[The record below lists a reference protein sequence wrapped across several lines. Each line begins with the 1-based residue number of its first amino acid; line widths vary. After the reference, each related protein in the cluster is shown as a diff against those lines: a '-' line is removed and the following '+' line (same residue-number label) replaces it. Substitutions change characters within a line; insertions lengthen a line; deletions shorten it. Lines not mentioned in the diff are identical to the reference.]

1 MNYFYFFLK
10 MRQKIHISVRKY
22 TQIIKK
28 TRTPLCIS
36 FFYTIFAPN
45 MKEKYNI
52 REVFAPKIVAT
63 MRAYTRAQFGQDTL
77 AGIIVGIVA
86 IPLAIAFGIS
96 SGVGPTEGLVT
107 AIIAGLLISVFGGS
121 KVQIGGPTGAFI
133 VIIYGIIQQFGLA
146 GLMIAT
152 VMAGILLIIMGLA
165 RLGSVIKFV
174 PYPVIVGFTAGIALT
189 IFSTQMNDFFGL
201 GLSNVPANF
210 VDKWIFYAQ
219 HFHVNGW
226 ALGIGLFSLLIC
238 IFMPKITKRVPGSL
252 AAIIFATLAVWLL
265 KRYAPE
271 SWGAAGVQTIGDLY
285 ALPHGIPAPHLPS
298 LELAE
303 GQSYFGMIRELFPA
317 AFTIAMLGAIE
328 SLLSAMVADGVIG
341 DRHNSNTELIAQG
354 IANVVVP
361 FFGGIPATG
370 AIARTM
376 TNINNG
382 GRTPI
387 AGVVHA
393 IVLLLVLLFLGQL
406 VGMIPMSCLAAV
418 LIMVA
423 YSMSGWKTIVGLI
436 KHPNRD
442 LWVLLITF
450 FLTVI
455 FDLTVAIEVGLVLAM
470 VLFLMRTNE
479 QTHIRTLHDEI
490 DPNEDTESNLNLEHL
505 TIPEGVEVYEIDGPY
520 FFGIANRFDE
530 VMTHVSGEKYPVRII
545 RMRKVPFVDSTA
557 MHNLSMLIQRSHNEG
572 ITIILSGVNDHVHK
586 QLLIGGIEQQMDP
599 HNICANIHFAL
610 RRAGDILEKSE
621 RMKK

>member
-1 MNYFYFFLK
+1 MQF
-10 MRQKIHISVRKY
+10 S
-22 TQIIKK
+22 IK
-28 TRTPLCIS
+28 
-36 FFYTIFAPN
+36 
-45 MKEKYNI
+45 
-52 REVFAPKIVAT
+52 EVFAPKLFQT
-63 MRAYTRAQFGQDTL
+63 LRNYNGAQFGQDAL
-77 AGIIVGIVA
+77 AGVIVGIVA

-107 AIIAGLLISVFGGS
+107 AIIAGLLISLFGGS

-133 VIIYGIIQQFGLA
+133 VIIYGIIQEFGLT

-152 VMAGILLIIMGLA
+152 VMAGILLTIMGFA
-165 RLGSVIKFV
+165 KLGSVIKFV

-201 GLSNVPANF
+201 GLTNVPANF
-210 VDKWIFYAQ
+210 VDKWAFYAQ
-219 HFHVNGW
+219 HFSVNWW
-226 ALGIGLFSLLIC
+226 ALGIGMFSLLIC

-252 AAIIFATLAVWLL
+252 AAIIFATFAVWLL
-265 KRYAPE
+265 KMYAPAH
-271 SWGAAGVQTIGDLY
+271 WGVASLQTISDLY
-285 ALPHGIPAPHLPS
+285 ALPQGIPAPHLPS
-298 LELAE
+298 MELAE
-303 GQSYFGMIRELFPA
+303 GETFLSLIRKLFPA

-341 DRHNSNTELIAQG
+341 DKHNSNTELIAQG
-354 IANVVVP
+354 IANMVVP

-382 GRTPI
+382 GRTPV
-387 AGVVHA
+387 AGIVHA
-393 IVLLLVLLFLGQL
+393 IVLLLVLLFLGKL
-406 VGMIPMSCLAAV
+406 VGMIPMACLAAV

-423 YSMSGWKTIVGLI
+423 YSMSGWKTIVGMF
-436 KHPNRD
+436 KHRNRD

-455 FDLTVAIEVGLVLAM
+455 FDLTVAIEVGILLAL

-479 QTHIRTLHDEI
+479 QIHIRTLHKEI
-490 DPNEDTESNLNLEHL
+490 DPNEDTDIQSNLEHL

-520 FFGIANRFDE
+520 FFGIANKFDDI
-530 VMTHVSGEKYPVRII
+530 MTHVSGEKYPIRII

-557 MHNLSMLIQRSHNEG
+557 MHNLSMLIQRSHKEG

-586 QLLIGGIEQQMDP
+586 QLLTGGIEQQMDP

-610 RRAGDILEKSE
+610 RRAEDLLLMQKDGL
-621 RMKK
+621 RV

>member
-1 MNYFYFFLK
+1 
-10 MRQKIHISVRKY
+10 
-22 TQIIKK
+22 
-28 TRTPLCIS
+28 
-36 FFYTIFAPN
+36 

-52 REVFAPKIVAT
+52 REVFAPKLFQT
-63 MRAYTRAQFGQDTL
+63 QKGYSRGQLGQDAL

-107 AIIAGLLISVFGGS
+107 AIIAGLLISIFGGS

-133 VIIYGIIQQFGLA
+133 VIIYGIIQQYGLS

-152 VMAGILLIIMGLA
+152 VMAGILLILMGVA
-165 RLGSVIKFV
+165 HLGSVIKFV
-174 PYPVIVGFTAGIALT
+174 PYPVIVGFTAGIAVT

-201 GLSNVPANF
+201 GLTDVPANF
-210 VDKWIFYAQ
+210 IDKWIYYAQ
-219 HFHVNGW
+219 HFVVNWW
-226 ALGIGLFSLLIC
+226 AVAIGFFSLMIC
-238 IFMPKITKRVPGSL
+238 ILMPKITKRIPGSL
-252 AAIIFATLAVWLL
+252 AAIILATAGVWAM
-265 KRYAPE
+265 KEFAPE
-271 SWGAAGVQTIGDLY
+271 SWGIASLQTISDLY
-285 ALPHGIPAPHLPS
+285 ELPHGIPAPHVPS

-303 GQSYFGMIRELFPA
+303 GESFFTLIQKLFPS

-341 DRHNSNTELIAQG
+341 DKHNSNTELIAQG
-354 IANVVVP
+354 VANVVVP

-387 AGVVHA
+387 AGVIHA
-393 IVLLLVLLFLGQL
+393 AVLLLVLLFLGQM
-406 VGMIPMSCLAAV
+406 VGMIPMACLAAV

-423 YSMSGWKTIVGLI
+423 YSMSGWKTIVGSF
-436 KHPNRD
+436 KHRNRD
-442 LWVLLITF
+442 FWVLLITF
-450 FLTVI
+450 LLTVI
-455 FDLTVAIEVGLVLAM
+455 FDLTVAIEVGILLAL

-479 QTHIRTLHDEI
+479 ATHIRTFHNEI
-490 DPNEDTESNLNLEHL
+490 DPNEDTEVQYNLEHL

-520 FFGIANRFDE
+520 FFGIANKFDDI
-530 VMTHVSGEKYPVRII
+530 MTHVSSEKYPIRII

-557 MHNLSMLIQRSHNEG
+557 MHNLSMLIQRSHKEG

-610 RRAGDILEKSE
+610 RRAEDIIQMKNEK
-621 RMKK
+621 

>member
-1 MNYFYFFLK
+1 MRFFLVFK
-10 MRQKIHISVRKY
+10 KNVLSLRQ
-22 TQIIKK
+22 IKVCMQYSIK
-28 TRTPLCIS
+28 D
-36 FFYTIFAPN
+36 IFAP
-45 MKEKYNI
+45 KLFSTLRTYN
-52 REVFAPKIVAT
+52 
-63 MRAYTRAQFGQDTL
+63 RAQFGQDAL

-201 GLSNVPANF
+201 GLTNVPANF

-219 HFHVNGW
+219 HFHINGW

-238 IFMPKITKRVPGSL
+238 IFMPKLTKRVPGSL
-252 AAIIFATLAVWLL
+252 AAIIFATFAVWLL
-265 KRYAPE
+265 KTYAPSE
-271 SWGAAGVQTIGDLY
+271 WGVASVQTIGDLY

-303 GQSYFGMIRELFPA
+303 GQNYFGLVRELFPA

-382 GRTPI
+382 GRTPV

-393 IVLLLVLLFLGQL
+393 LVLLLVLLFLGQL

-423 YSMSGWKTIVGLI
+423 YSMSGWKTIAGLA
-436 KHPNRD
+436 KHRTRD
-442 LWVLLITF
+442 FWVLLVTF
-450 FLTVI
+450 FLTVL
-455 FDLTVAIEVGLVLAM
+455 FDLTIAIEVGLVLAM

-530 VMTHVSGEKYPVRII
+530 IMLHVSGKEYPIRII

-586 QLLIGGIEQQMDP
+586 QL
-599 HNICANIHFAL
+599 CANIHFAL
-610 RRAGDILEKSE
+610 RRAEDIIQ
-621 RMKK
+621 MKG

>member
-1 MNYFYFFLK
+1 MQYSIKDVFRPKLFDTVRNYN
-10 MRQKIHISVRKY
+10 RK
-22 TQIIKK
+22 Q
-28 TRTPLCIS
+28 
-36 FFYTIFAPN
+36 FA
-45 MKEKYNI
+45 
-52 REVFAPKIVAT
+52 
-63 MRAYTRAQFGQDTL
+63 QDAL

-107 AIIAGLLISVFGGS
+107 AIFAGLLISVFGGS

-133 VIIYGIIQQFGLA
+133 VIIYGIIQEYGTGGLA
-146 GLMIAT
+146 IAT
-152 VMAGILLIIMGLA
+152 IMAGLLLILMGLA
-165 RLGSVIKFV
+165 HLGSVIKFV

-210 VDKWIFYAQ
+210 VEKWQFYAE
-219 HFHVNGW
+219 HFHVNWWSFGV
-226 ALGIGLFSLLIC
+226 GLFSLLIC
-238 IFMPKITKRVPGSL
+238 IGMPKLSKRIPGSL
-252 AAIIFATLAVWLL
+252 AAIVFATLAVWLL
-265 KRYAPE
+265 KEYAPD
-271 SWGAAGVQTIGDLY
+271 SWGVSITTIGDKFT
-285 ALPHGIPAPHLPS
+285 LPS
-298 LELAE
+298 EIPSPQMPELGGALAGE
-303 GQSYFGMIRELFPA
+303 SFFAIIQKLFPA

-328 SLLSAMVADGVIG
+328 SLLSAIVADGVIG
-341 DRHNSNTELIAQG
+341 DKHNSNTELIAQG
-354 IANVVVP
+354 IANITVP

-382 GRTPI
+382 GRTPV
-387 AGVVHA
+387 AGIIHA

-436 KHPNRD
+436 KHRNRD
-442 LWVLLITF
+442 LWVLIITF
-450 FLTVI
+450 LLTVI
-455 FDLTVAIEVGLVLAM
+455 FDLTIAIEVGMLLAM

-479 QTHIRTLHDEI
+479 QTQIRTLHKEI
-490 DPNEDTESNLNLEHL
+490 DPNEDTEVQLNLEHL

-520 FFGIANRFDE
+520 FFGIANRFDDI
-530 VMTHVSGEKYPVRII
+530 MTHVSGEKYPIRII

-557 MHNLSMLIQRSHNEG
+557 MHNLGMLIQRSHKEG
-572 ITIILSGVNDHVHK
+572 MTIILSGVKTHVLH
-586 QLLIGGIEQQMDP
+586 QLQTGGIEQMMDKN
-599 HNICANIHFAL
+599 NICPNIHVAL
-610 RRAGDILEKSE
+610 KRAEEILAEK
-621 RMKK
+621 K

>member
-1 MNYFYFFLK
+1 MQY
-10 MRQKIHISVRKY
+10 S
-22 TQIIKK
+22 IKDAFSPK
-28 TRTPLCIS
+28 LFSTLRG
-36 FFYTIFAPN
+36 
-45 MKEKYNI
+45 YN
-52 REVFAPKIVAT
+52 
-63 MRAYTRAQFGQDTL
+63 RAQFGQDAL

-107 AIIAGLLISVFGGS
+107 AIIAGLIISVLGGS

-133 VIIYGIIQQFGLA
+133 VIIYGIIQEFGLS
-146 GLMIAT
+146 GLAIAT
-152 VMAGILLIIMGLA
+152 IMAGILLVVMGLA
-165 RLGSVIKFV
+165 HLGNVIKFV

-189 IFSTQMNDFFGL
+189 IFSTQMNDFFGM
-201 GLSNVPANF
+201 GLTNVPANF
-210 VDKWIFYAQ
+210 IDKWIFYAQ
-219 HFHVNGW
+219 HFQVNWW
-226 ALGIGLFSLLIC
+226 AFGIGIFSLLLC
-238 IFMPKITKRVPGSL
+238 IFMPKITKRIPGSL
-252 AAIIFATLAVWLL
+252 AAIVFAPFVVWLL
-265 KRYAPE
+265 KTYAPA
-271 SWGAAGVQTIGDLY
+271 SWGVASLQTISDLY

-298 LELAE
+298 MELAE
-303 GQSYFGMIRELFPA
+303 GETFFTLIHKLFPA

-328 SLLSAMVADGVIG
+328 SLLSAIVADGVIG
-341 DRHNSNTELIAQG
+341 DKHNSNTELIAQG
-354 IANVVVP
+354 AANIIVP

-382 GRTPI
+382 GRTPV
-387 AGVVHA
+387 AGIVHA
-393 IVLLLVLLFLGQL
+393 VVLLLVLLFMGQL

-423 YSMSGWKTIVGLI
+423 YSMSGWKTIVGLF
-436 KHPNRD
+436 KHRNRD
-442 LWVLLITF
+442 FWVLVITF

-455 FDLTVAIEVGLVLAM
+455 FDLTVAIEVGLLLAM

-479 QTHIRTLHDEI
+479 QTHIRTLHNEI

-530 VMTHVSGEKYPVRII
+530 IMSHVSGEKYPVRII

-557 MHNLSMLIQRSHNEG
+557 MHNLSMLIQRSHKEG

-586 QLLIGGIEQQMDP
+586 QLMQGGIEQQMDP

-610 RRAGDILEKSE
+610 RRAADLME
-621 RMKK
+621 RMKGES

>member
-1 MNYFYFFLK
+1 MHY
-10 MRQKIHISVRKY
+10 S
-22 TQIIKK
+22 IKDVFSPK
-28 TRTPLCIS
+28 LFDALRT
-36 FFYTIFAPN
+36 
-45 MKEKYNI
+45 
-52 REVFAPKIVAT
+52 
-63 MRAYTRAQFGQDTL
+63 YTRAQFAQDAL

-107 AIIAGLLISVFGGS
+107 AIIAGLLISLFGGS

-133 VIIYGIIQQFGLA
+133 VIIYGIIQQYGLS

-152 VMAGILLIIMGLA
+152 VMAGILLILMGVA
-165 RLGSVIKFV
+165 HLGSVIKFV
-174 PYPVIVGFTAGIALT
+174 PYPVIVGFTAGIAVT

-201 GLSNVPANF
+201 GLTDVPANF

-219 HFHVNGW
+219 HFDINWW
-226 ALGIGLFSLLIC
+226 ALAVGAISLAIC
-238 IFMPKITKRVPGSL
+238 IVVPKITKRIPGSL
-252 AAIIFATLAVWLL
+252 AAIILATAGVWAL
-265 KRYAPE
+265 KEYAPAE
-271 SWGAAGVQTIGDLY
+271 WGVTGLQTISDLY
-285 ALPHGIPAPHLPS
+285 ELPHGIPAPHMPS

-303 GQSYFGMIRELFPA
+303 GESIFTLIQKLFPS

-341 DRHNSNTELIAQG
+341 DKHNSNTELIAQG
-354 IANVVVP
+354 VANVVVP

-387 AGVVHA
+387 AGVIHA
-393 IVLLLVLLFLGQL
+393 AVLLLVLLFLGQL
-406 VGMIPMSCLAAV
+406 VGLIPMACLAAV

-423 YSMSGWKTIVGLI
+423 YSMSGWKTIAGLI

-442 LWVLLITF
+442 LYVLLITF

-455 FDLTVAIEVGLVLAM
+455 FDLTVAIEVGILLAL

-479 QTHIRTLHDEI
+479 ATHIRTFHNEI
-490 DPNEDTESNLNLEHL
+490 DPNEDTEVQYNLEHL

-520 FFGIANRFDE
+520 FFGIANKFDDI
-530 VMTHVSGEKYPVRII
+530 MTHVPSEKYPVRII

-557 MHNLSMLIQRSHNEG
+557 MHNLSMLIQRSHKEG

-610 RRAGDILEKSE
+610 RRAEDLLKLRIKN
-621 RMKK
+621 